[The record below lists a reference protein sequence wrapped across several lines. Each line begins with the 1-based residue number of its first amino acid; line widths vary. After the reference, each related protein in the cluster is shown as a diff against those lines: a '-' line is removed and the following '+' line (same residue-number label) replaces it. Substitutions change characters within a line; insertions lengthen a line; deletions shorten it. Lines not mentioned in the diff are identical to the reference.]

1 MRIPSPTIRQRA
13 DFSSINEMPDLPAT
27 GMPRGLTRAGR
38 RTPSGNLARM
48 ACGDLPGPGTI
59 ARHGCGVAV
68 AAPIGVLRG
77 AFKIAM
83 IPLKTVLGAVVGC
96 IGGAGG
102 GVALAANYSD
112 SATPGCLPVTAG
124 VTLGCIGGTV
134 AGIAAGSVG
143 ELLDVPRVAFG
154 EESLARE
161 TYRSISDS

>member
-112 SATPGCLPVTAG
+112 SATPRMSAG
-124 VTLGCIGGTV
+124 YRRGHSRLYWRHSSGDSRGLGW
-134 AGIAAGSVG
+134 GIIRRTSGRIRGRILGS
-143 ELLDVPRVAFG
+143 
-154 EESLARE
+154 
-161 TYRSISDS
+161 